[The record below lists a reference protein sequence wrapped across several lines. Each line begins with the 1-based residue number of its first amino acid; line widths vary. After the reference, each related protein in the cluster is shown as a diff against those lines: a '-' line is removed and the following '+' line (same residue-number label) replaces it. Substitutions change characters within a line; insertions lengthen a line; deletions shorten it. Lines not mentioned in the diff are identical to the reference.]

1 MAVIYR
7 STFNSNQAWGLN
19 IDPRPGKD
27 YLYMGTPYD
36 QRVHDSKNLQVTN
49 YADIWRGTK
58 YNNTGTTGY
67 AGNISASY
75 TTSTNYYS
83 SGLMGGGHPRIMP
96 SSNPDRTYTIAS
108 SGIYANPGTAF
119 NHAMSLDD
127 RYQPIPI
134 RHIVKSDG
142 TQNIVHQNSIS
153 FHNADRVYGSWH
165 VWEDIKDNETMHDTD
180 PRAYTHENIT
190 SYSTPPLHCYYHEGT
205 NSMVGPKSGGA
216 ANSNYISAVP
226 GAHKWPLNISPDD
239 TVNNTNYYINFNA
252 SAMQG
257 SHMIGISEI
266 DGNPIYLRTQ
276 TNGDHEYYVYKHN
289 VAAHTITTLYSWNT
303 AHTSGA
309 SQANGSGGKRSFPT
323 NYPYQALCPSKW
335 ITTNQDGTNGYKYR
349 MFYVPNW
356 DSNGRLC
363 PTVIEWD
370 PGADT
375 FVLGGYYRN
384 NTNGYSGPPYVYN
397 NAGGALTGSDIQ
409 TRQLPMS
416 HSDLGSPNN
425 YLTSMF
431 VTETHGAYHSA
442 TNLETEPTAAMLNWK
457 TNVGA
462 ASNGHAFLSAFNVHG
477 AMGAADGNSLHR
489 SIITFQI
496 QDRSFIRFWGK
507 VDVPE
512 TIRNF
517 MWMNEERSRL
527 LIMGKSNSYIYQ
539 FGAIN
544 TTGTYYS
551 ANSFGGYLPQN
562 DGYGWTLTATLPGT
576 YTHATMDKYGRFI
589 AARRHEYHG
598 TGNGTTVEMYTETTP
613 VSVDF
618 AGNATT
624 DTITYTS
631 SNIDKTLTVVAYNLF
646 GKRVAASVNLIIHGT
661 DMQFDNGTQNKTITT
676 SASGTVSE
684 TVTVTGSGTTRISAS
699 YGT

>member
-1 MAVIYR
+1 
-7 STFNSNQAWGLN
+7 
-19 IDPRPGKD
+19 
-27 YLYMGTPYD
+27 
-36 QRVHDSKNLQVTN
+36 
-49 YADIWRGTK
+49 
-58 YNNTGTTGY
+58 
-67 AGNISASY
+67 
-75 TTSTNYYS
+75 
-83 SGLMGGGHPRIMP
+83 MP
-96 SSNPDRTYTIAS
+96 TANPDRSYTIAS

-127 RYQPIPI
+127 RYQPVPM

-142 TQNIVHQNSIS
+142 TQNIVHQNNRS
-153 FHNADRVYGSWH
+153 FHNCNYSHGSWH
-165 VWEDIKDNETMHDTD
+165 CWEDIKDNETMHDTD
-180 PRAYTHENIT
+180 PKAYTHENLA

-205 NSMVGPKSGGA
+205 NSMVGPKSGGTA
-216 ANSNYISAVP
+216 SPSYIDGVP

-239 TVNNTNYYINFNA
+239 TSNNTSYYINFNNT
-252 SAMQG
+252 AMQG

-276 TNGDHEYYVYKHN
+276 TDGDHEYYIYKHN
-289 VAAHTITTLYSWNT
+289 VAAHTLTTLYSWNT
-303 AHTSGA
+303 AMTSGTNG
-309 SQANGSGGKRSFPT
+309 ANGGGGKRAFPS
-323 NYPYQALCPSKW
+323 NNGYQALCPSKW
-335 ITTNQDGTNGYKYR
+335 ITSNQNGTNGYKIR
-349 MFYVPNW
+349 FFYVPNW
-356 DSNGRLC
+356 DTNGRLC

-384 NTNGYSGPPYVYN
+384 SSNGYAGAPYVFN
-397 NAGGALTGSDIQ
+397 DTTNALSGNDIHI
-409 TRQLPMS
+409 RQLPMS
-416 HSDLGSPNN
+416 HSDLGSPVN

-431 VTETHGAYHSA
+431 VTETHGAYHYSN
-442 TNLETEPTAAMLNWK
+442 NLENEPTTDMVNWK
-457 TNVGA
+457 TNVGGH
-462 ASNGHAFLSAFNVHG
+462 GHAFLSAFNVHG
-477 AMGAADGNSLHR
+477 AMGAADGDSKYR
-489 SIITFQI
+489 SIITFQV
-496 QDRSFIRFWGK
+496 QNYQYMRFWGK

-539 FGAIN
+539 FGTVN
-544 TTGTYYS
+544 SSGTIYS
-551 ANSFGGYLPQN
+551 ANSLGGYLPN
-562 DGYGWTLTATLPGT
+562 SNLNYGWTLTATLPGT
-576 YTHATMDKYGRFI
+576 YTSATIDKYGRFI

-598 TGNGTTVEMYTETTP
+598 GNSGTTIEMYTETTP

-684 TVTVTGSGTTRISAS
+684 TVTITGSGTTRISAS